1 MSHVVSAPAAGRRNE
16 TIIVF
21 ALSLAAMVVS
31 MMQTLPVPILG
42 LIRNDLGA
50 SAAEVSWVTTATLL
64 SAAVCTPLLGRFGD
78 QHGKKPTLVA
88 VLVVMVVGSVI
99 AAVASSLP
107 LLILGRVLQGAAT
120 AIFPLALSV
129 LREEVRPQKLP
140 GAMALVS
147 GTLAFGSGLA
157 LVATGLLTSGADADY
172 RNAFWMA
179 TGFAVLALLAVV
191 FLVPATRHKS
201 GGRTD
206 FLGALTLGTA
216 LLLLLLPIS
225 QGHEWGWASGRTLGA
240 FAGAAVMIAV
250 WVLTELK
257 VREPLVDMRMFIH
270 RPVLMANLAGILVG
284 FGMFANFLGVSYLVQ
299 MPKALTGFGF
309 DASILRASVQFLL
322 PGAVISLL
330 ASPVGGRLVR
340 HRGPRLALGMAAI
353 CGSIGFGWLA
363 LDHAHTASVIG
374 AGLLTGAAVSF
385 GYAAMPAVIMAS
397 VPHHQSGIANGINS
411 ISRSTGSAIGSAIVT
426 TILASRT
433 IEHLPAGVPPLP
445 AESGFT
451 LTFGIGA
458 VAFVLVAVISWL
470 GLRAPRDSRAAEA
483 DPARAGNSSTPT
495 AETAVAEQ
503 AAEPAVQANAV
514 QADAVPGEAVLADAV
529 PAGAGFHGLVRDAA
543 GEVLGGAALTLI
555 APDGQQVGR
564 TLSRPD
570 GRYALHAPAGGPYVL
585 IAAADGHQ
593 PQAAPV
599 TAGDAPVAYGIR
611 LPRAVGAAG
620 AQVRGTVSA
629 GEGGRPLPDAR
640 LTLVDAA
647 GNVVRTTL
655 TDAEGAYAFTDVTA
669 GDYSLIASGYP
680 PVASPLVVEGHG
692 TDGFDVHLVHP

>member
-1 MSHVVSAPAAGRRNE
+1 MSHVVSAPAAGQRNE

-50 SAAEVSWVTTATLL
+50 SPADVSWVTTATLL

-99 AAVASSLP
+99 AALASSLP

-322 PGAVISLL
+322 PGAIVSLL

-340 HRGPRLALGMAAI
+340 HRGPRLALGMAAV

-470 GLRAPRDSRAAEA
+470 GLRAPRDPRAAEA
-483 DPARAGNSSTPT
+483 DPAGASSSSTPH
-495 AETAVAEQ
+495 AETAVADRVV
-503 AAEPAVQANAV
+503 EPAVQDDAV
-514 QADAVPGEAVLADAV
+514 PADAVPGEAVLADAV

-599 TAGDAPVAYGIR
+599 TAGATPVAYGIR
-611 LPRAVGAAG
+611 LPRAAGAAG

-629 GEGGRPLPDAR
+629 GEGGRPVPDAR

-680 PVASPLVVEGHG
+680 PVASPLAVEGHG